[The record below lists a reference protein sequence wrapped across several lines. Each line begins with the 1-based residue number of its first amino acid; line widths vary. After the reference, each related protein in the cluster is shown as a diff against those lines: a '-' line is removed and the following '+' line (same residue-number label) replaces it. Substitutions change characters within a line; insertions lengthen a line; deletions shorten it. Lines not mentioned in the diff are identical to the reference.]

1 MKNKNKSI
9 LVVDTPEVC
18 LDCDFCREIN
28 EGVEA
33 CCMVCDDLEDSDCY
47 RMIDV
52 DYCQNKPKWCPLCDM
67 PEEKVVEPESM
78 NGVYGI
84 ENARRSNFQK
94 GWNTCINKILLEN
107 CIKRTRWNKT
117 CKSEK

>member
-1 MKNKNKSI
+1 MWI
-9 LVVDTPEVC
+9 IA
-18 LDCDFCREIN
+18 RIN
-28 EGVEA
+28 QNGVH
-33 CCMVCDDLEDSDCY
+33 C
-47 RMIDV
+47 
-52 DYCQNKPKWCPLCDM
+52 CDM

-107 CIKRTRWNKT
+107 CMKRTR
-117 CKSEK
+117 